1 MAWTTPKTW
10 SAGAALT
17 KAELDEQIRDNEVWL
32 KAALTAIGQTS
43 DSTFGQLKTAAYGCM
58 LNRTA
63 AQTITDA
70 TDTVITFPSGSVT
83 EELDSDG
90 LHSGVTNSARITIPA
105 GGDGVYLIGG
115 NVRWETNSSGVR
127 VLWAEYNG
135 SAGTG
140 TVISESRI
148 APTGG
153 GTTQTSQ
160 LVSTVYLLASGDY
173 VTLNV
178 RQTSGASRDIQ
189 SAGFSARFYAL
200 RLFSV

>member
-10 SAGAALT
+10 SAGPST
-17 KAELDEQIRDNEVWL
+17 VAELNEQIRDNEVWL

-148 APTGG
+148 APSGSA
-153 GTTQTSQ
+153 TQTSQ
-160 LVSTVYLLASGDY
+160 LVFTVYLLASGDY

-178 RQTSGASRDIQ
+178 RQTSGASRDVQ

>member
-17 KAELDEQIRDNEVWL
+17 KAELDEQIRDNTQWL
-32 KAALTAIGQTS
+32 KDAFTAIGQTS

-63 AQTITDA
+63 AQSITDS
-70 TDTVITFPSGSVT
+70 TDTAVTFPTGSMT
-83 EELDSDG
+83 EELDTDG
-90 LHSGVTNSARITIPA
+90 LHSGATNTARITIPA
-105 GGDGVYLIGG
+105 GGDGVYLVGG
-115 NVRWETNSSGVR
+115 NVRWETNATGAR
-127 VLWAEYNG
+127 VLWVEYNG

-140 TVISESRI
+140 TVITESRI
-148 APTGG
+148 APSGSA
-153 GTTQTSQ
+153 TQTSQ

-173 VTLNV
+173 VTMNV
-178 RQTSGASRDIQ
+178 RQTSGSAKDVQ
-189 SAGFSARFYAL
+189 NAGFSARFYAL